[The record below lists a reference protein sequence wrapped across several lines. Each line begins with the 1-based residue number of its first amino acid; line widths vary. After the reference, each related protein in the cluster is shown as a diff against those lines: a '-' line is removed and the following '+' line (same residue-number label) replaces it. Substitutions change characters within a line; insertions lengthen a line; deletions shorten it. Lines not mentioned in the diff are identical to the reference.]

1 LIDAQTPT
9 IVVLPRDELYAK
21 NISTIEEIRARR
33 GPIYVVTHSGSL
45 PVEVDGVLEVPRSEP
60 ELDAILLTIPLQ
72 LLAYRVA
79 LARGTDIDQPRNL
92 AKSVTVE

>member
-1 LIDAQTPT
+1 M
-9 IVVLPRDELYAK
+9 VVLPRDELFTK

-33 GPIYVVTHSGSL
+33 GPTFVITQPGPL
-45 PVEVDGVLEVPRSEP
+45 PLAVDGVLEVPRSEP
-60 ELDAILLTIPLQ
+60 ELDPILLTIPLQ

-79 LARGTDIDQPRNL
+79 LACGTEIDQPRNL